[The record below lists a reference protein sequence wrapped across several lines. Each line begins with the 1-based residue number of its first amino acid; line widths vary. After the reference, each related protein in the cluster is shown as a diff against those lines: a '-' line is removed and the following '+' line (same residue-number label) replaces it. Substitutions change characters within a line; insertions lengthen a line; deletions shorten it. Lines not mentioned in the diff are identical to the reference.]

1 MNLKTLTEQRAD
13 KQNEME
19 TLLNTVEA
27 EQRAF
32 TDEENELFT
41 QLETDINNISKTIEN
56 IKKGREL
63 AKEPTEEEVE
73 EKKEEEEEVKEN
85 EERALNEERAF
96 EKFIRGVLA
105 EERDDINLTK
115 GDNGAV
121 IPTTIAKKIIKK
133 VYDIS
138 PILEKSTKY
147 NVKGKLEI
155 PYYAETSEAKV
166 NMAYATEFVSLDSNI
181 GSFTNIELTGY
192 LAGAL
197 AKISKSLVN
206 NSDFNIVQEVIN
218 IMAESIA
225 IFVERELIHG
235 TTNKVAGLKAGV
247 TLSVT
252 TASATGIT
260 ADEVI
265 KTKRKI
271 KQRFQKNAIWI
282 MSPETLTAIAL
293 LKDENGRYLLQDDI
307 TNDFGYTLLGKPVY
321 ESDNMEDIGSGKT
334 VIYYGDLSGLATKFV
349 EELEI
354 EVLREKYADQH
365 AVGVVAWMEFDA
377 KVEDAQKISK
387 LVCATT
393 NTETSNDNT
402 DDDNNDDD
410 TTDTQE

>member
-19 TLLNTVEA
+19 TLLNKVEG

-41 QLETDINNISKTIEN
+41 QLETDIQNITNTIES

-63 AKEPTEEEVE
+63 TKEPDEEEKE

-85 EERALNEERAF
+85 EERALNEEKAF
-96 EKFIRGVLA
+96 ERYIRGVLA
-105 EERDDINLTK
+105 EERDDTNLTK

-121 IPTTIAKKIIKK
+121 IPVSIAKKIIKK

-155 PYYAETSEAKV
+155 PYYSETDNAKV
-166 NMAYATEFVSLDSNI
+166 NMAYATEFVSLESNV
-181 GSFTNIELTGY
+181 GKFTNIELTGY

-225 IFVERELIHG
+225 IFVEKELIHG
-235 TTNKVAGLKAGV
+235 TTNKVDGLKAGV
-247 TLSVT
+247 KLSVT
-252 TASATGIT
+252 TASATEIT
-260 ADEVI
+260 ADEII
-265 KTKRKI
+265 KTKRKV

-321 ESDNMEDIGSGKT
+321 ESDNMDDIGSEKT
-334 VIYYGDLSGLATKFV
+334 VIYYGDMSGLATKFV

-365 AVGVVAWMEFDA
+365 AVGIVAWMEFDA

-387 LVCATT
+387 LVCAKTT
-393 NTETSNDNT
+393 AKTPTGN
-402 DDDNNDDD
+402 
-410 TTDTQE
+410 

>member
-1 MNLKTLTEQRAD
+1 MNLKTLTEQRVD

-19 TLLNTVEA
+19 TLLNKVEG

-41 QLETDINNISKTIEN
+41 QLETDIQNITNTIES

-63 AKEPTEEEVE
+63 TKEPDEEEKE

-85 EERALNEERAF
+85 EERALNEEKAF
-96 EKFIRGVLA
+96 ERYIRGVLA
-105 EERDDINLTK
+105 EERDDTNLTK

-121 IPTTIAKKIIKK
+121 IPVSIAKKIIKK

-155 PYYAETSEAKV
+155 PYYSETDNAKV
-166 NMAYATEFVSLDSNI
+166 NMAYATEFVSLESNV
-181 GSFTNIELTGY
+181 GKFTNIELTGY

-235 TTNKVAGLKAGV
+235 TANKVDGLKAGV
-247 TLSVT
+247 KLSVT
-252 TASATGIT
+252 TASATEIT
-260 ADEVI
+260 ADEII
-265 KTKRKI
+265 KTKRKV

-321 ESDNMEDIGSGKT
+321 ESDNMDDIGSEKT
-334 VIYYGDLSGLATKFV
+334 VIYYGDMSGLATKFV

-365 AVGVVAWMEFDA
+365 AVGIVAWMEFDA

-387 LVCATT
+387 LVCAKATAKT
-393 NTETSNDNT
+393 PTGN
-402 DDDNNDDD
+402 
-410 TTDTQE
+410 

>member
-1 MNLKTLTEQRAD
+1 MNLKGLTEQRAE

-19 TLLNTVEA
+19 KLLNTVKE

-32 TDEENELFT
+32 SDEESELFT
-41 QLETDINNISKTIEN
+41 QLESDIQRITETIN
-56 IKKGREL
+56 AIAKGREL
-63 AKEPTEEEVE
+63 TEEPTEDEKE

-85 EERALNEERAF
+85 EERALQEEKAF
-96 EKFIRGVLA
+96 ERFIRGVLA
-105 EERDDINLTK
+105 EERADVNLTK

-121 IPTTIAKKIIKK
+121 IPVSIAKKIIKQ

-155 PYYAETSEAKV
+155 PYYSETSDAKV
-166 NMAYATEFVSLDSNI
+166 NMAYATEFKSLESNV

-225 IFVERELIHG
+225 IFVERELLFG
-235 TTNKVAGLKAGV
+235 TEGKVEGLKAGV
-247 TLSVT
+247 KLEVK
-252 TASATGIT
+252 SAKGTEIT
-260 ADEVI
+260 ADELI

-271 KQRFQKNAIWI
+271 KQRYQKSAIWI
-282 MSPETLTAIAL
+282 MSPETLTAISL
-293 LKDENGRYLLQDDI
+293 LKDSNGRYLLQDDI

-321 ESDNMEDIGSGKT
+321 ESDNMEEIGAGNT
-334 VIYYGDLSGLATKFV
+334 PIFYGDMSGLATKFV

-365 AVGVVAWMEFDA
+365 AVGVVAWMEFDS

-387 LVCATT
+387 LVCAGTQATT
-393 NTETSNDNT
+393 QTAS
-402 DDDNNDDD
+402 
-410 TTDTQE
+410 TTK

>member
-13 KQNEME
+13 KQTEME
-19 TLLNTVEA
+19 TLLNKVEG

-41 QLETDINNISKTIEN
+41 QLETEINNITNTIDS

-63 AKEPTEEEVE
+63 TEEPSEE
-73 EKKEEEEEVKEN
+73 EKKEEKEEESEMKE
-85 EERALNEERAF
+85 EEEKVAQEERAF
-96 EKFIRGVLA
+96 ERFIRGVLA
-105 EERDDINLTK
+105 EERADVNLTK

-121 IPTTIAKKIIKK
+121 IPTSIAKQIIKQ

-155 PYYAETSEAKV
+155 PYYSESDGAKV
-166 NMAYATEFVSLDSNI
+166 NMAYATEFTSLESNV
-181 GSFTNIELTGY
+181 GKFTNIELTGF

-225 IFVERELIHG
+225 MFVEKELIHG
-235 TTNKVAGLKAGV
+235 TESKVDGLKAGV
-247 TLSVT
+247 KLSVT
-252 TASATGIT
+252 SASANEIT
-260 ADEVI
+260 ADEII
-265 KTKRKI
+265 KTKRKV

-293 LKDENGRYLLQDDI
+293 LKDANGRYLLQDDI

-321 ESDNMEDIGSGKT
+321 ESDNMDDIGEDKT
-334 VIYYGDLSGLATKFV
+334 VIYYGDMSGLATKFV

-365 AVGVVAWMEFDA
+365 AVGIVAWMEFDA
-377 KVEDAQKISK
+377 KVEDAQKIAK
-387 LVCATT
+387 LVCGKSAVIKMDSKVKV
-393 NTETSNDNT
+393 EK
-402 DDDNNDDD
+402 
-410 TTDTQE
+410 

>member
-19 TLLNTVEA
+19 TLLNKVEG

-41 QLETDINNISKTIEN
+41 QLETDIQNITNTIES

-63 AKEPTEEEVE
+63 TKEPDEEEKE

-85 EERALNEERAF
+85 EERALNEEKAF
-96 EKFIRGVLA
+96 ERYIRGVLA
-105 EERDDINLTK
+105 EERDDTNLTK

-121 IPTTIAKKIIKK
+121 IPVSIAKKIIKK

-155 PYYAETSEAKV
+155 PYYSETDNAKV
-166 NMAYATEFVSLDSNI
+166 NMAYATEFVSLESNV
-181 GSFTNIELTGY
+181 GKFTNIELTGY

-225 IFVERELIHG
+225 IFVEKELIHG
-235 TTNKVAGLKAGV
+235 TTNKVDGLKAGV
-247 TLSVT
+247 KLSVT
-252 TASATGIT
+252 TASATEIT
-260 ADEVI
+260 ADEII
-265 KTKRKI
+265 KTKRKV

-321 ESDNMEDIGSGKT
+321 ESDNMDDIGSEKT
-334 VIYYGDLSGLATKFV
+334 VIYYGDMSGLATKFV

-365 AVGVVAWMEFDA
+365 AVGIVAWMEFDA

-387 LVCATT
+387 LVCAKTT
-393 NTETSNDNT
+393 AKA
-402 DDDNNDDD
+402 
-410 TTDTQE
+410 TTGN